1 MGVTNN
7 TIAHIPDLT
16 NPRKSDYMY
25 KEALVPE
32 FVPFTASEHKFCT
45 DEENKKEN
53 RRLVAWNFGGIIED
67 KPGSGTGWVFF
78 DKLQTHGGMIEKGF
92 GMGVARAR
100 LDGKFVKVERE
111 SDDMIFGDEE
121 PRFGSISPLIDTDG
135 FVYLLGSKDMANYM
149 ARVPLNADFRSRA
162 SYSFLTKSG
171 WQATYS
177 KLDDLEPVLGD
188 QAQGSL
194 FKLPYNSGFAPFKKP
209 YMWLGVNKW
218 MDSKMWIACAE
229 KIEGPWQYEFLGM
242 APLIMGENS
251 GHRYCLYPHFW
262 GSNLAEGKLL
272 ISWSD
277 DAQMGG
283 KVGCAYI
290 DIKMEQL
297 SAEQAQELQQLQ
309 EQEDRHSKAQPVAA
323 VEVQQSAQQLPQDFA
338 GLNLQNGSAQQAQ
351 GAPVPEPAQVSAA
364 PSQDFTPQNETLQSE
379 DTAKHEKHPH
389 LHALKS
395 KLKGIVHEHKH

>member
-1 MGVTNN
+1 
-7 TIAHIPDLT
+7 
-16 NPRKSDYMY
+16 MY

-32 FVPFTASEHKFCT
+32 FVPFSASEHRFCT

-53 RRLVAWNFGGIIED
+53 RRLVNWVFGGIIED

-92 GMGVARAR
+92 GMGVARVK
-100 LDGKFVKVERE
+100 LDGKFVKVERD

-149 ARVPLNADFRSRA
+149 ARIPLNADFFTRA

-177 KLDDLEPVLGD
+177 KLDDLEPILGD

-194 FKLPYNSGFAPFKKP
+194 FKLPYNSGFARFKKP

-229 KIEGPWQYEFLGM
+229 KIEGPWEYEFLGM
-242 APLIMGENS
+242 APEIMGKNS

-277 DAQMGG
+277 DSQMGG

-297 SAEQAQELQQLQ
+297 SAEQTQELQQLQ

-323 VEVQQSAQQLPQDFA
+323 AEVQQSAQQLPQDFA
-338 GLNLQNGSAQQAQ
+338 GLSMQQNESAEQAQ
-351 GAPVPEPAQVSAA
+351 NAPTSEAASLSAA
-364 PSQDFTPQNETLQSE
+364 PGQDFEPQNATHTDGHSQ

-389 LHALKS
+389 LSAFKS
-395 KLKGIVHEHKH
+395 KLKGIVHDHKH